1 MTTTT
6 TNDQSP
12 SQPAAS
18 NPMVLV
24 LAWAA
29 VGAPLLWG
37 VLQTLR
43 KALALFA

>member
-1 MTTTT
+1 MTTTTT

-12 SQPAAS
+12 SQGAS